1 MDLRRLII
9 RGSLFVF
16 DIYDVAMIVANV
28 FTAYTIKR
36 LFNLFFEEGT
46 NKRISLLTYLI
57 YCIGI
62 SICSTILDIPIINML
77 TTISLLL
84 LISFTYKT
92 SISKRIIVVA
102 LYIVISL
109 ACEIIVYSV
118 SFKVGGSPVAESK
131 YNSILGLFICKM
143 LLFLLVLLMAKT
155 DTHKSSVKPP
165 ISFFIS
171 SFITPLSSIV
181 IGILVTDIEGI
192 SEITLIFTISML
204 MVINITTFA
213 LYDAVSYYY
222 EEQMEN
228 VVLKNELT
236 YYNNQFTLIKKS
248 VEDTKRLRHDFNN
261 HLLAVLSFLNE
272 DNPAPAVRYIN
283 ELIKNVRNVNKRYS
297 DTGNVVV
304 DSILNYKLSSLNDTD
319 IDLEIETLVPY
330 DLTIDDGYFVVILTN
345 LIDNALEAIEKCPDS
360 VERKLK
366 IHIIYKKGT
375 IHLTIQ
381 NTYDGELVTR
391 EDRLV
396 TRKKTGNHGWG
407 LSNVKNAVEKYNG
420 ILKVDHTDNLFT
432 VKVLIYI

>member
-1 MDLRRLII
+1 M
-9 RGSLFVF
+9 F

-36 LFNLFFEEGT
+36 LFNLFFEKGT
-46 NKRISLLTYLI
+46 NKRISLLAYLI

-62 SICSTILDIPIINML
+62 SICSTILDITIINML
-77 TTISLLL
+77 TTIFLLL

-143 LLFLLVLLMAKT
+143 LLFLLVLLMEKT

-171 SFITPLSSIV
+171 SFIIPLSSIV

-222 EEQMEN
+222 EQQIEN

-248 VEDTKRLRHDFNN
+248 VEDTKRFRHDINN

-272 DNPAPAVRYIN
+272 DNQAPAVRYIN

-319 IDLEIETLVPY
+319 IDLDIETLVPY
-330 DLTIDDGYFVVILTN
+330 DLPIDDGYFVVILTN

-381 NTYDGELVTR
+381 NTYDGDLVTC

-407 LSNVKNAVEKYNG
+407 LSNVRNAVEKYNG
-420 ILKVDHTDNLFT
+420 IVRIDHTDNLFT

>member
-1 MDLRRLII
+1 
-9 RGSLFVF
+9 
-16 DIYDVAMIVANV
+16 MIVANV

-36 LFNLFFEEGT
+36 LFNLFFEKGT
-46 NKRISLLTYLI
+46 NKRISLLAYLI

-77 TTISLLL
+77 TTIFLLL

-143 LLFLLVLLMAKT
+143 LLFLLVLLMEKT

-222 EEQMEN
+222 EQQIEN

-236 YYNNQFTLIKKS
+236 YYNN
-248 VEDTKRLRHDFNN
+248 
-261 HLLAVLSFLNE
+261 
-272 DNPAPAVRYIN
+272 
-283 ELIKNVRNVNKRYS
+283 
-297 DTGNVVV
+297 
-304 DSILNYKLSSLNDTD
+304 
-319 IDLEIETLVPY
+319 
-330 DLTIDDGYFVVILTN
+330 
-345 LIDNALEAIEKCPDS
+345 
-360 VERKLK
+360 
-366 IHIIYKKGT
+366 T
-375 IHLTIQ
+375 IH
-381 NTYDGELVTR
+381 
-391 EDRLV
+391 
-396 TRKKTGNHGWG
+396 
-407 LSNVKNAVEKYNG
+407 
-420 ILKVDHTDNLFT
+420 NLRASKIVPF
-432 VKVLIYI
+432 IMMM